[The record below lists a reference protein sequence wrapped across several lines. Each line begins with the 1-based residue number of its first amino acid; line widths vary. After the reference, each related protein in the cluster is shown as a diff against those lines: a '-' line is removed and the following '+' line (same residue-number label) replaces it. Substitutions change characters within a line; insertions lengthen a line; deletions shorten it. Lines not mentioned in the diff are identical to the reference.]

1 MGFGDDEEKGRSEK
15 RVRNERLGVVRK
27 GVAAAGFVFFDGVF
41 FPVRGC
47 DDVRVDGWVA
57 LIFFLIFFGSDKC
70 DGVGGWVGM
79 GLWNAVG
86 CEECTP
92 LCFSAGGK

>member
-41 FPVRGC
+41 FPV
-47 DDVRVDGWVA
+47 
-57 LIFFLIFFGSDKC
+57 
-70 DGVGGWVGM
+70 
-79 GLWNAVG
+79 
-86 CEECTP
+86 
-92 LCFSAGGK
+92 